1 METFFTHATLWKNP
15 LATLTFFA
23 FGMSF
28 VSLWFRKTA
37 WLWGSFLAISTFL
50 AFQAGIVTPVGLIP
64 ILIVMVFHFL
74 MKKEIKRWGRLFLF
88 ALVSI
93 ISLGLA
99 FHLFP
104 GFHNWQVASNLAIS
118 PQAYPYN
125 LWFNFDKPFI
135 GIFAL
140 AWTIPLIQS
149 RVQFQRVT
157 RITIPLSILGIALMM
172 LISLNTGLVKWDP
185 KIPTILFVWLIDNLV
200 FVAIP
205 EEAFFRGFFQK
216 EVKQWLGQGRL
227 ASFGAVLGTSL
238 FFTLLHVKWVPS
250 IPFLCLVFVAGL
262 IYGTIYEITKSIESS
277 IFCHFALNAAHFLLF
292 TYPALK
298 DVV

>member
-1 METFFTHATLWKNP
+1 METFFTHATLWKTP
-15 LATLTFFA
+15 LASLTFFA

-28 VSLWFRKTA
+28 ISLWFRKTA
-37 WLWGSFLAISTFL
+37 WLWGSFLAIATIL
-50 AFQAGIVTPVGLIP
+50 AFQAGIIAPVGLIP
-64 ILIVMVFHFL
+64 ILVVMLCHFL
-74 MKKEIKRWGRLFLF
+74 LNSQIKRWGRLVLF

-93 ISLGLA
+93 LSLGLA
-99 FHLFP
+99 LHLFP

-118 PQAYPYN
+118 PQAYLYS

-149 RVQFQRVT
+149 KVQFHKVLRLA
-157 RITIPLSILGIALMM
+157 IPLSVLGIALMM
-172 LISLNTGLVKWDP
+172 LISLKIGMVKWDP
-185 KIPTILFVWLIDNLV
+185 KIPTILFVWLIDNLI

-205 EEAFFRGFFQK
+205 EEAFFRGFFQR
-216 EVKQWLGQGRL
+216 EVGRWLGQGKC
-227 ASFGAVLGTSL
+227 ATTGAVLATSL

-262 IYGTIYEITKSIESS
+262 IYGTIYEVTKSIESS
-277 IFCHFALNAAHFLLF
+277 IFCHFALNTVHLLLF
-292 TYPALK
+292 TYPALSQL
-298 DVV
+298 